1 MNIQCPFP
9 FAPLGVMAAAVLR
22 RLPGLIA
29 VGSSALWRPVPWPHA
44 VGCCKKSTKY
54 LARPDQPKLAYKKI
68 KGRSPGVIFL
78 PGFASTMK
86 AQKGLELEDFCKSLG
101 HSFIRFDYSG
111 CGASEG
117 KFSESTIGQ
126 WKKDVLAVLDELS
139 EGPQVLVGSSMGGWL
154 MLLAAIA
161 RPDKIAALIGIAT
174 GADYL
179 INAFKQL
186 PLETQKEI
194 EAKGEWYLPN
204 LQKGSEF
211 HKIPY
216 TFLKDAENHRVLHST
231 IPITCPVRLIHGMK
245 DDHIP
250 WQISLNVAQNVLSSD
265 VDLIL
270 RKHGQHRM
278 AEKDDVKLIVNII
291 DDVID
296 KLRTMA

>member
-139 EGPQVLVGSSMGGWL
+139 EGPQ
-154 MLLAAIA
+154 
-161 RPDKIAALIGIAT
+161 
-174 GADYL
+174 
-179 INAFKQL
+179 
-186 PLETQKEI
+186 TQKEI